1 MSDENNNMSKK
12 SHHSNLQI
20 IQNYAYDH
28 IGGVQSSKT
37 ATVDKAFRSKNN
49 SNISVMN
56 IKQED
61 SVQEEESP
69 ISDEEKNENDPHAM
83 NSNLVITTESD
94 QRGNKE
100 MLDIIEN
107 INDSDER
114 NLSFEKE
121 RSTNVAYETFKSS
134 AV

>member
-1 MSDENNNMSKK
+1 MSDENNISKK

-28 IGGVQSSKT
+28 ISGVKSSKT
-37 ATVDKAFRSKNN
+37 ATVDIASRAKNQ

-61 SVQEEESP
+61 SAQEEKSP

-107 INDSDER
+107 INDSDDR
-114 NLSFEKE
+114 SPSFEKE

>member
-1 MSDENNNMSKK
+1 
-12 SHHSNLQI
+12 
-20 IQNYAYDH
+20 
-28 IGGVQSSKT
+28 
-37 ATVDKAFRSKNN
+37 
-49 SNISVMN
+49 
-56 IKQED
+56 
-61 SVQEEESP
+61 
-69 ISDEEKNENDPHAM
+69 M

-107 INDSDER
+107 INDSDDR
-114 NLSFEKE
+114 SPSFEKE